1 MNLSSVS
8 VLSVF
13 CFFFFTEKRVN
24 DKHLGG
30 DINDPAKITKPKKF
44 KKKKRRKEFFPKKKK
59 KNGNINR
66 VTPESGRCV
75 LLYPSVSYNNLS
87 GVVSE
92 LCRGEQKRKGKR
104 VKGTP

>member
-1 MNLSSVS
+1 M
-8 VLSVF
+8 
-13 CFFFFTEKRVN
+13 N

-30 DINDPAKITKPKKF
+30 DINDPAKITKPKKL
-44 KKKKRRKEFFPKKKK
+44 KKKRRKEFSPKKKE
-59 KNGNINR
+59 NGNINR